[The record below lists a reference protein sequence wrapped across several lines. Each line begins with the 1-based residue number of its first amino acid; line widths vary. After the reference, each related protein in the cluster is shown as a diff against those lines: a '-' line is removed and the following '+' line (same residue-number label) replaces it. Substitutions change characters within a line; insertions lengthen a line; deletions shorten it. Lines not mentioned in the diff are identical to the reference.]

1 MSPVRPVRRGGVLG
15 LALVGGYA
23 VSVAAAGV
31 LVAVTAGPGT
41 ATAGAPAE
49 PVLREAAVL
58 APLGAGGRPAQP
70 DARTDPTVP
79 IAPEGRTAAGQ
90 LRPFRPTRLVLPG
103 GASAAI
109 VAVGVHEDGSMVIPE
124 DPRQVGWWNGG
135 ALAGDA
141 FGSVVVA
148 GHVDSR
154 RLGLGVMAGLRTVEP
169 GQVVQLAAGRRTLRY
184 RVVSTDRVR
193 QARLAGD
200 TDVFRQDV
208 PPRLVLITCG
218 GAFDPVRHRYTDNLV
233 IVAEPVR

>member
-1 MSPVRPVRRGGVLG
+1 MSRGRAGRRSRGSAVG

-23 VSVAAAGV
+23 ASVAAAGL
-31 LVAVTAGPGT
+31 LVALTASPGT
-41 ATAGAPAE
+41 ATAGAPVE
-49 PVLREAAVL
+49 PLLREAAVL
-58 APLGAGGRPAQP
+58 APLRPAGPATARP
-70 DARTDPTVP
+70 DARVP
-79 IAPEGRTAAGQ
+79 LARNGRTAAGQ
-90 LRPFRPTRLVLPG
+90 LRPFRPTRLVLPD

-109 VAVGVHEDGSMVIPE
+109 DAVGVHDDGSMVIPE

-135 ALAGDA
+135 ALSGDA

-154 RLGLGVMAGLRTVEP
+154 RLGIGVMAGLRTVEP
-169 GQVVQLAAGRRTLRY
+169 GQVVQLSAGRRTQRY